1 MATTVAQLVNQAL
14 RRIGYQVEV
23 AYLYEGTPAARA
35 ALTLYGQ
42 TRDNVLRSKDW
53 PFARQSVA
61 LSLLKT
67 APVGGYGPMNP
78 WTPAFPPVP
87 FIFEYAYP
95 DGCLEMR
102 SVRPTPIMI
111 PEYDPVP
118 NIFVIADDT
127 ALAPPAKVVLTN
139 LRAALAVFTGQVTD
153 MTQWEPMFTEA
164 LVEALARRFAEALAG
179 ENADALKLQL
189 GIEQATEAAAD
200 LVRG

>member
-1 MATTVAQLVNQAL
+1 MASTVAQLVNQAL

-23 AYLYEGTPAARA
+23 AYLYEGSPAARA

-53 PFARQSVA
+53 PFARQSIA